1 MKCSGNVSVSLNSI
15 LVLCL
20 QIENSPHDFALYI
33 IHVSGGKPDI
43 TVGSFHFCLSSVC
56 GGGLLS
62 LEWQDSSQ
70 ASVLAH
76 SAAFLFFWDPLNMY
90 VSLMKRKTWI
100 IVFWVLLSAVSMAA
114 SIKQDSAFP
123 VINICLRCSSAV
135 TSVLD
140 DHMAV
145 LGCQFP
151 SGSVMEYFNW
161 KRGMR
166 ALGSA
171 WRYPAWLWN
180 ANLVKTRLTKHAPFG
195 LHNFEI

>member
-1 MKCSGNVSVSLNSI
+1 MILHFILSMCLEVSQISLWGHFISVYLLCVGGDCSPWS
-15 LVLCL
+15 
-20 QIENSPHDFALYI
+20 DR
-33 IHVSGGKPDI
+33 IH
-43 TVGSFHFCLSSVC
+43 HRH
-56 GGGLLS
+56 LS
-62 LEWQDSSQ
+62 LLT
-70 ASVLAH
+70 VPKH

-90 VSLMKRKTWI
+90 VSLMKWKTWI

-151 SGSVMEYFNW
+151 SGSVTEYFNW